1 MRSSNPMLKRLD
13 DNTIAAVN
21 DGSVMTMN
29 GTVTSFLLLALVL
42 LLPAAVCWNWVAL
55 GYMDRVIP
63 TVVIS
68 SILGIIL
75 ALFTTFKPN
84 WSPITAPIYALCEG
98 FILGGLSAMLE
109 AQMPGIVIQAV
120 AITILTSVVMA
131 VLYKTGLIQ
140 VTQKFR
146 AVLFILTF
154 SIAALYLVSFFT
166 ALFGFTAISQFL
178 WSATPISIGVSAVI
192 CVVAALNLLIDFDH
206 IEYFSQN
213 YAPKYM
219 EWYCAFG
226 LLVTIVWLYVEILR
240 LLSKLNRR

>member
-1 MRSSNPMLKRLD
+1 MRTSNPMLKRLD
-13 DNTIAAVN
+13 DNAIAAVN

-75 ALFTTFKPN
+75 AFVTTFKPN

-192 CVVAALNLLIDFDH
+192 CVVAALNLLIDFDY